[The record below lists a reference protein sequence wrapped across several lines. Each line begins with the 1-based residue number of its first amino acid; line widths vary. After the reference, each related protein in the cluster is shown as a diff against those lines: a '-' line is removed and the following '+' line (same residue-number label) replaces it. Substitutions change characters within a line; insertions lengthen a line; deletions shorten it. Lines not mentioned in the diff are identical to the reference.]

1 MLLAVVVAH
10 AGAQAHAE
18 TIPQAGERP
27 APPPAA
33 PSPPQALPPSNSSAI
48 APATPPRNPQFLLE
62 SVRVD
67 PSGGDAELLVRRYL
81 PLRAGQMVDAATLLQ
96 ARRYLAATGLFT
108 EVDLYTVRGSRPGA
122 ITAVVAARTSRRFY
136 LETGVGQDPFRGWY
150 WTVASL
156 RRTGLLGRGGTARV
170 SYRTALTALRPSGL
184 YAELD
189 VPSLLARDMDLLAN
203 LGRYTETWT
212 MEQGDSTHFQKI
224 DRARFRVGARHWL
237 TDDLSAI
244 LSGGISQ
251 ARPRQT
257 LSSDHDGPKIPAA
270 GLVPVFKDDLRF
282 GEVQASLV
290 RDRQDRLRPWQSG
303 SWAGWIL
310 RGAIPREGERFWA
323 SELDA
328 RLALPVA
335 DTRAAAFRFRAV
347 YTSADTPYFLR
358 PIIGGIGSLRGFPN
372 AGLSGPLGARAAC
385 SISAEWRHPLAGSNP
400 RSPRV
405 IGTLFADGGDHWTAS
420 GRRADPA
427 ASAGCGALVRVPFLQ
442 IVNLELAYPL
452 TDQVKGRPAR
462 VALSLGRSF

>member
-1 MLLAVVVAH
+1 MGTHRKGLLAGPLLGVMLLAAVVGHV
-10 AGAQAHAE
+10 GAQAGAG
-18 TIPQAGERP
+18 TVPQASEL
-27 APPPAA
+27 PAA
-33 PSPPQALPPSNSSAI
+33 PSTPRVLPPN
-48 APATPPRNPQFLLE
+48 NPQFLLE
-62 SVRVD
+62 SVRID
-67 PSGGDAELLVRRYL
+67 PPGGDAELLVRRYL
-81 PLRAGQMVDAATLLQ
+81 PVRAGQMVDAATLLQ

-108 EVDLYTVRGSRPGA
+108 ELDLYTVRGSRPGA
-122 ITAVVAARTSRRFY
+122 ITAVVAARTNRRFY

-150 WTVASL
+150 WNVASL
-156 RRTGLLGRGGTARV
+156 RRTGLLGHGGTARV

-189 VPSLLARDMDLLAN
+189 VPSLLARDTDLLAS
-203 LGRYTETWT
+203 LGWYTETWT
-212 MEQGDSTHFQKI
+212 MEQGDSTRFQKI
-224 DRARFRVGARHWL
+224 DRARIRVGARHWL

-290 RDRQDRLRPWQSG
+290 RDCQDRLRPWQKG

-310 RGAIPREGERFWA
+310 RGAALRRGEDFWA

-335 DTRAAAFRFRAV
+335 GTRAAAFRFRAV

-358 PIIGGIGSLRGFPN
+358 PIVGGIGSLRGFPD
-372 AGLSGPLGARAAC
+372 ASLSGPLGARAAC

-400 RSPRV
+400 RSPRL
-405 IGTLFADGGDHWTAS
+405 IGTLFVDGGDHWTAS

-427 ASAGCGALVRVPFLQ
+427 VSAGCGALVRVPFLQ

-462 VALSLGRSF
+462 IALSLGRSF